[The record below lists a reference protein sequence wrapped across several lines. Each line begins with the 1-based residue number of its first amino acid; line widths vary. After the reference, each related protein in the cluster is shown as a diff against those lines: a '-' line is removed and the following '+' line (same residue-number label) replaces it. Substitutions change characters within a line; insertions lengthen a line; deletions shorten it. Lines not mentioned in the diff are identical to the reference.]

1 MTGEDFLEA
10 DKRRHHRFRCN
21 LSGFLKIN
29 NSGSCARKVSVKV
42 IDLSDQGARISSSFE
57 IDTDPEERV
66 DLIVVLEDSTEIIM
80 KNLSVIWTSKDLS
93 KKLFSYGLQIDTDD
107 KNSNKNDHFS
117 NQISQDPIG
126 SFDRDFFSRPLIQ
139 QLSNDELSD
148 KILKE
153 QYRAQRYL
161 KKCTFA
167 AIKPDDFE
175 SISKDVLKNIE
186 KAILDNTR
194 VSDEIYRVEEKG
206 CFLLVLCDSEE
217 EACHR
222 LVERINNE
230 LVTLE
235 LKNKD
240 SDKVQI
246 CTSSVMPD
254 PQDPV
259 KLESLFELL
268 KI

>member
-1 MTGEDFLEA
+1 MLGA

-29 NSGSCARKVSVKV
+29 EFGSCARKVSVNV
-42 IDLSDQGARISSSFE
+42 IDLSDQGARISSNFE
-57 IDTDPEERV
+57 IDTDPEESI
-66 DLIVVLEDSTEIIM
+66 DLIVVLEDSTEISM
-80 KNLSVIWTSKDLS
+80 KNLSVIWSSKDLS
-93 KKLFSYGLQIDTDD
+93 KKLFSYGLKIGLKDANSD
-107 KNSNKNDHFS
+107 KRGDLRA
-117 NQISQDPIG
+117 QVSQDPIG
-126 SFDRDFFSRPLIQ
+126 SFDREFFSRPLIQ
-139 QLSNDELSD
+139 QLSNDALSD

-153 QYRAQRYL
+153 QYRAQRYM
-161 KKCTFA
+161 KKFTIA
-167 AIKPDDFE
+167 AIKPDAFDN
-175 SISKDVLKNIE
+175 ISEDVLNSIE
-186 KAILDNTR
+186 KVILDNSR

-230 LVTLE
+230 LITLE

-240 SDKVQI
+240 NDKVQI

-259 KLESLFELL
+259 RLESLFELL